1 MKEDMKKTL
10 EAAREMMGARN
21 ILAVFQT
28 AYVMALEGTTRA
40 SAGEISAR
48 EKKELD
54 VDITPSNVG
63 QAFCAIGI
71 KSVVSHGKVRYV
83 LNAGELERICKV
95 AEENCK
101 EMADKMEETIN
112 IYKDLNDR
120 VLGLLE
126 RLRDVLDLT
135 SEEKELEMK
144 LKGLEEEY

>member
-1 MKEDMKKTL
+1 MKEDVRETI
-10 EAAREMMGARN
+10 EAAREMTGARN

-48 EKKELD
+48 EKKEFD
-54 VDITPSNVG
+54 MDITPSNVG

-83 LNAGELERICKV
+83 LNTGELEKICKV

-101 EMADKMEETIN
+101 EMADKMEEALDV
-112 IYKDLNDR
+112 YKNLNDR

-135 SEEKELEMK
+135 SEERELEMK
-144 LKGLEEEY
+144 LKRLEEDY